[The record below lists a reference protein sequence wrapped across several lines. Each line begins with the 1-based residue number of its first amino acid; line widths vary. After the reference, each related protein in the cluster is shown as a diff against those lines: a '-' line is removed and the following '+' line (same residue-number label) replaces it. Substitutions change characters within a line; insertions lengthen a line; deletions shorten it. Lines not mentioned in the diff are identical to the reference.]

1 MYQYQHYHAAQLSLR
16 QRRLRTHTH
25 ALLST
30 HTTTHNMPLGRRAK
44 RKGKDELRWSW
55 VVARATCPLHERL
68 RVGDDVELQ
77 LLEMDDK
84 IDKMDK

>member
-1 MYQYQHYHAAQLSLR
+1 
-16 QRRLRTHTH
+16 
-25 ALLST
+25 
-30 HTTTHNMPLGRRAK
+30 MPPGRRIN

-77 LLEMDDK
+77 LIEMDDK